1 MAIENAKT
9 SNSTNGYLS
18 MIFLFDNCYLSTT
31 NNIVETAKHIWIGN
45 HKNIDDPQ
53 ISYCYDIY
61 QIYSEAT
68 PEILD
73 ELFQDIHENFSDIKT
88 IIYCDVDSFQYVYSF
103 FYGAILDTSALTE
116 MYSYDRL
123 KENYGL
129 GSYNY
134 GMQVTGL
141 RETTHVDL
149 PEQLQCAEVTSEFA
163 ASLENVR
170 VEVEYANALQGDEEA
185 MQFCID
191 RVDQMYDGSPG
202 FWLKFAEQTL
212 PAIMSDEEYTIE
224 NITDED
230 YIKSYLTK
238 FDINELMP
246 VDDIHN
252 TIKEVYG
259 YDYGKHFFSVVN
271 NTQEYD
277 DIVNSIKGL
286 TKRELVENYL
296 LEPVFASQHQ
306 LVFPNLSNFDSVNPI
321 FWNAILQNRDN
332 TEWLSKY
339 KVTHGTDN
347 QTNGIM

>member
-1 MAIENAKT
+1 
-9 SNSTNGYLS
+9 

-31 NNIVETAKHIWIGN
+31 NNIVETAKHVWIGE
-45 HKNIDDPQ
+45 HKNIEDPQ
-53 ISYCYDIY
+53 INNCFDIY
-61 QIYSEAT
+61 QIYNTITSEQ
-68 PEILD
+68 LD
-73 ELFQDIHENFSDIKT
+73 ELFVHIHENFSDIKT
-88 IIYCDVDSFQYVYSF
+88 IIYCDIQHFQYVYSYF
-103 FYGAILDTSALTE
+103 FGALLNRTALEE

-134 GMQVTGL
+134 GLQVTGL
-141 RETTHVDL
+141 REVIHVDL
-149 PEQLQCAEVTSEFA
+149 PEHLTASSTTSQFA
-163 ASLENVR
+163 NSLDHIR
-170 VEVEYANALQGDEEA
+170 VEVEYANAIQGDEEA
-185 MQFCID
+185 MEFCID
-191 RVDQMYDGSPG
+191 RVDEMYDGSPG

-212 PAIMSDEEYTIE
+212 PAIMTNDQYTIE
-224 NITDED
+224 NLTNPD
-230 YIKSYLTK
+230 YINSYLTK

-246 VDDIHN
+246 VDNIHN

-259 YDYGKHFFSVVN
+259 YDYGKHFFSTVN

-286 TKRELVENYL
+286 TKRELVQYI

-321 FWNAILQNRDN
+321 FWNAILQNKDN

-347 QTNGIM
+347 QTDGTM

>member
-1 MAIENAKT
+1 
-9 SNSTNGYLS
+9 

-31 NNIVETAKHIWIGN
+31 NNIVETAKHIWLGD

-53 ISYCYDIY
+53 INNCFDIY
-61 QIYSEAT
+61 KIYKTIT
-68 PEILD
+68 PVILD
-73 ELFQDIHENFSDIKT
+73 ELFADIHEDLSNVKT

-103 FYGAILDTSALTE
+103 FFGAVLNQTALNE

-134 GMQVTGL
+134 GLQVTGF
-141 RETTHVDL
+141 REVTRIEL
-149 PEQLQCAEVTSEFA
+149 PEQLKLTTETSEFA
-163 ASLENVR
+163 ASLEYVR
-170 VEVEYANALQGDEEA
+170 VEIEYANAIQGDD
-185 MQFCID
+185 QSLDFCID
-191 RVDQMYDGSPG
+191 RVDEMYDGSPG

-212 PAIMSDEEYTIE
+212 PAIMTNDQYTIA
-224 NITDED
+224 NLTDAD
-230 YIKSYLTK
+230 YINSYLTK

-246 VDDIHN
+246 VDGIHN

-259 YDYGKHFFSVVN
+259 YDYGNHFFSVVN
-271 NTQEYD
+271 NTQEYSE
-277 DIVNSIKGL
+277 IVNSIKGL
-286 TKRELVENYL
+286 TKRELVEDYIL
-296 LEPVFASQHQ
+296 DPVFASQHQ

-321 FWNAILQNRDN
+321 FWNAILQNKDN

-347 QTNGIM
+347 QTNGTV